1 MLTRNGAGTRQI
13 WELRRMVIPPFGR
26 RDVNVI
32 ATGSRHLP
40 GLLEGGVGRLPAVD
54 QVTVLAPGFY
64 RKAHFFFFFLFFLMI
79 SAWILKARASVLI
92 WSATY
97 VSAVF
102 TATRS
107 AVAACCRIALAIF
120 MTVNVPD
127 FR

>member
-1 MLTRNGAGTRQI
+1 
-13 WELRRMVIPPFGR
+13 MVVPPFGR

-40 GLLEGGVGRLPAVD
+40 GLLEGGFGGFPAVD
-54 QVTVLAPGFY
+54 KITVFAHRFY

-79 SAWILKARASVLI
+79 SAWILKACASVLI
-92 WSATY
+92 WFATY

-107 AVAACCRIALAIF
+107 AVAACWRIALAIF
-120 MTVNVPD
+120 MTVNFPA
-127 FR
+127 FP